1 MAFNFKKYSNNA
13 SLLKQQV
20 KMDIRDRRNKH
31 TLDVNV
37 NTQPM
42 ETNIANLSLNAWADN
57 IQDKIEYTIAELKRK
72 QSPIDKQKN
81 IEGKYKAGNRTY
93 KNMTDPDYM
102 LSKAKN
108 EKIRQFRNNLIKLT
122 SGNLGKNYSELPEI
136 DLNIKPSSN
145 FNEERIHFEKQED
158 KCYYCGRDLYSG
170 KFKQSNI
177 HLEHLIDKANWIDEI
192 VYGEEL
198 LIKFL
203 QTPPRDIFDYEKTFN
218 DASYIKSVIKSNAV
232 NSLQNWMYADSECNL
247 SKMDLP
253 HYDFINFMEQI
264 QSVNTPDIINKN
276 KEIYKKFA
284 SSNQNYKDKKPGDV
298 IETGK
303 SKSYEIYH
311 EYLSSLIENFDTNLP
326 ENVMSKLY
334 LTTGTPPGK
343 IVEKIKSLESLLK
356 KPKYAEITQNKNYMS
371 RRNSFDELIRDKKA
385 SDFKDKKTIF
395 ATKDECHCG
404 ICGRKTTEPSPLN
417 RTSSST
423 LFDITESLDDFQWQ
437 LVHTDCAS
445 RCGSLSVR
453 TLRFLAQ
460 KIAKYK
466 PERDKITKS
475 LGSDIEGI
483 YKAFKKHLNDLEQN
497 LSFAPAKAA
506 FNFYRFIR
514 RGGR

>member
-1 MAFNFKKYSNNA
+1 MNVN
-13 SLLKQQV
+13 
-20 KMDIRDRRNKH
+20 DRRNKH
-31 TLDVNV
+31 NLGAEVD
-37 NTQPM
+37 TQPL
-42 ETNIANLSLNAWADN
+42 EKNIYNLSLNAWADN
-57 IQDKIEYTIAELKRK
+57 IQDKIEYTIEELKRK

-102 LSKAKN
+102 LSDAKN
-108 EKIRQFRNNLIKLT
+108 ERIYQFRNNLKKLT
-122 SGNLGKNYSELPEI
+122 SGNLGKNYSKLPEI
-136 DLNIKPSSN
+136 DLKIKPSSSL
-145 FNEERIHFEKQED
+145 NEEQIHFEKQSD

-170 KFKQSNI
+170 KFNQSNI

-192 VYGEEL
+192 VHGEEL

-203 QTPPRDIFDYEKTFN
+203 QTPSQDIFDYEKTLN

-247 SKMDLP
+247 SKMDLT

-284 SSNQNYKDKKPGDV
+284 SSNQNYKDKKPDDV

-303 SKSYEIYH
+303 AKSYEIYH
-311 EYLSSLIENFDTNLP
+311 EYLSSLIENFDANLP
-326 ENVMSKLY
+326 ENVMSKIY
-334 LTTGTPPGK
+334 LTRGTPPGK
-343 IVEKIKSLESLLK
+343 ILEKVVSLERVLK
-356 KPKYAEITQNKNYMS
+356 NPKYAEVTQNKNYTS
-371 RRNSFDELIRDKKA
+371 RRNSFNELIRDKKA

-395 ATKDECHCG
+395 ATKNECHCG
-404 ICGRKTTEPSPLN
+404 ICGKKTTEPSPLN
-417 RTSSST
+417 RSSSST

-437 LVHTDCAS
+437 LVHTDCAA

-466 PERDKITKS
+466 PEREKITKS